1 MYVYIMKSSYA
12 KKSKYGKMSIF
23 WNLIFFKF
31 NLLISSDEMNLTF
44 VDCCC
49 YLMTDPVYLFTWY
62 KRSTDVNSLHEIFQR
77 ENFEQLSKLAYYICF
92 FFPIHRFRGKN
103 GSSIWANLY
112 IDLTELKIHIS
123 LKFI

>member
-92 FFPIHRFRGKN
+92 FFFQSTVFGEKMDL
-103 GSSIWANLY
+103 LY
-112 IDLTELKIHIS
+112 GQI
-123 LKFI
+123 FI